1 MRQFTSAA
9 LLLLLVL
16 STTIPTIPLA
26 AREEKALI
34 ISNEYDMK
42 AADLLEIELS
52 KLGFTVEVDNAMKD
66 GYDYYFILGGPLAKD
81 VGRISRKYL
90 PSEETQALINVKGY
104 WTFTVK
110 PEKGHVVVIAGN
122 TREETFQA
130 TRLLVERGIIRFITD
145 RSINIAP
152 PLSSQEIRNVTTLRY
167 QWKFPPKVG
176 KDYEISV
183 QIPLPLVDF
192 FKVKPRMKVAE
203 FNESRGTLIFTWYL
217 MVRTP
222 HDDPYISSLVE
233 EMGKLAERDGIK
245 DYRKLWFIASFV
257 QHLRYSLASEFSK
270 TGDYPSYPIE
280 TLYRG
285 AGDCEDLSILLIALY
300 RQAGYDSALL
310 IMPAHAAVA
319 VSMPPEWV
327 KWPRVKTRLVDF
339 EGTPVVL
346 VDLNDLLNKFMTND
360 VVALEFELDG
370 KKYYY
375 VETTGFFK
383 PGILPDLVWL
393 ANEIGWPYSEFPLFV
408 VRMDSVA
415 VPLIANYTIV
425 SRKIGDGYGVTVIAK
440 VANVGEERS
449 VDLKLASQIYPL
461 SQVQVGGNDPH
472 LIRLGEASERFTFDK
487 RAESLNI
494 GEIPPGEVR
503 IVGMNFYTKVSEM
516 GAGIA
521 ISFQESNL
529 DFIRIKPFR
538 P

>member
-1 MRQFTSAA
+1 MRQFTSVV

-16 STTIPTIPLA
+16 STTIPTIPLV
-26 AREEKALI
+26 AREGKALI

-42 AADLLEIELS
+42 AADLLEIELGE
-52 KLGFTVEVDNAMKD
+52 LGFTVEVDNAMKD
-66 GYDYYFILGGPLAKD
+66 RYDYYFILGGPLAKD

-90 PSEETQALINVKGY
+90 PSEEAQALINVKGY

-145 RSINIAP
+145 RSINVAP

-192 FKVKPRMKVAE
+192 FKIKPRMKVAE

-217 MVRTP
+217 MARTP

-233 EMGKLAERDGIK
+233 EMDKLAERDGIK

-310 IMPAHAAVA
+310 IMPTHAAVA
-319 VSMPPEWV
+319 VSMPSEWV
-327 KWPRVKTRLVDF
+327 KWPRVKARLVDL
-339 EGTPVVL
+339 EGTSVVL

-375 VETTGFFK
+375 VRDLSVEIHAYYPHLTRWNLAYVEGFCPPIEGEPLTGFPK
-383 PGILPDLVWL
+383 LYQMRIVTTHLDLTERVYLRCQLQIHRSLLPNIRDL
-393 ANEIGWPYSEFPLFV
+393 GYH
-408 VRMDSVA
+408 RDSVS
-415 VPLIANYTIV
+415 VTDFPTHDGIVSNQRDGYTIHPDDEQ
-425 SRKIGDGYGVTVIAK
+425 RKLGV
-440 VANVGEERS
+440 RPS
-449 VDLKLASQIYPL
+449 YL
-461 SQVQVGGNDPH
+461 
-472 LIRLGEASERFTFDK
+472 
-487 RAESLNI
+487 
-494 GEIPPGEVR
+494 VR
-503 IVGMNFYTKVSEM
+503 
-516 GAGIA
+516 
-521 ISFQESNL
+521 
-529 DFIRIKPFR
+529 
-538 P
+538 